1 MIRKSKRGK
10 GSLSRSLVLA
20 LLLSL
25 LFIPNFLKVPEA
37 AEYPT
42 KSIQMM
48 VGYPP
53 GGGSDLLARILVDP
67 LSSLLRQQVVVVNK
81 PGGGGVVCAYNTL
94 NAPADGYTIMV
105 IPPAMFL
112 APYLVKG
119 VTYDI
124 IRDFKQISLATN
136 SPLLLCVG
144 KDSPWQTF
152 EQLVADAKKNP
163 GKLTYAAAGYGN
175 TWLQGELIKL
185 HGGINITY
193 VPMPGMGDII
203 PAVMGGHISLCYS
216 DLAPIAEHLRAGTLR
231 ALMIMDTARHKS
243 FPNIPTSAEKGF
255 PKVSSFQTVAVKA
268 GTPQPIVQKLEKAF
282 KEALSDKEIA
292 DKIERMGQV
301 VKNGDSQEASK
312 FLIEIK
318 ERFLEVA
325 KILNIV
331 PR

>member
-1 MIRKSKRGK
+1 MKAADEAKQGEALLMSEESTYGRAKEKLYKEGKTMMEKSKRGK
-10 GSLSRSLVLA
+10 QLVSRSLVLA

-25 LFIPNFLKVPEA
+25 LFMTHFLQVSEA

-53 GGGSDLLARILVDP
+53 GGGSDLLARILVDK

-81 PGGGGVVCAYNTL
+81 PGGGGVICAYHTL
-94 NAPADGYTIMV
+94 TAPADGYTIMV

-175 TWLQGELIKL
+175 TWLQGELIRDCSGKTCNL
-185 HGGINITY
+185 LE
-193 VPMPGMGDII
+193 
-203 PAVMGGHISLCYS
+203 A
-216 DLAPIAEHLRAGTLR
+216 
-231 ALMIMDTARHKS
+231 KS
-243 FPNIPTSAEKGF
+243 NHVIF
-255 PKVSSFQTVAVKA
+255 
-268 GTPQPIVQKLEKAF
+268 
-282 KEALSDKEIA
+282 
-292 DKIERMGQV
+292 
-301 VKNGDSQEASK
+301 
-312 FLIEIK
+312 
-318 ERFLEVA
+318 
-325 KILNIV
+325 
-331 PR
+331 